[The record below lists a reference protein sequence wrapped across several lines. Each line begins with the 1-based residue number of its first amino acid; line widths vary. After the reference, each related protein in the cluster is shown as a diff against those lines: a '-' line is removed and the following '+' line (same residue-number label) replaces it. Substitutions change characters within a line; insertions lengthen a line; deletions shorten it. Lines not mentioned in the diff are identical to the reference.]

1 MNQRWKDE
9 VLAELAK
16 RGKSIPWLA
25 AQVGLSRSAGYKL
38 FAKNADGSMVQNGC
52 SEVPQICELLGVRP
66 PTVESQPQ
74 LQPRD
79 ARIAELLIRAPDSLK
94 DAVIEI
100 LSTRVKTSND
110 T

>member
-1 MNQRWKDE
+1 MNQSWKDE

-25 AQVGLSRSAGYKL
+25 QQIGIARSSAYKL
-38 FAKNADGSMVQNGC
+38 FAKKRDGSMVQTGC

-66 PTVESQPQ
+66 PTVESPPQ

-79 ARIAELLIRAPDSLK
+79 ARIAELLRVAPDSIK

-100 LSTRVKTSND
+100 LSTRVKSTD
-110 T
+110 DA